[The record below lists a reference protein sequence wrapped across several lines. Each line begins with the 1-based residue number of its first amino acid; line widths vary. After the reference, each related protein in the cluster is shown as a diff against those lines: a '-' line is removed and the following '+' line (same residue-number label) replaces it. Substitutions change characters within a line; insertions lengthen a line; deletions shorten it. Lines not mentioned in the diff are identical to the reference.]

1 MWVGKARRPEGRK
14 AGIHRQCGESVTL
27 IPLENE
33 SLQRTQR
40 EEKNLPCRGSVFG
53 FYNFLDNEKSK
64 C

>member
-1 MWVGKARRPEGRK
+1 MWVGK

-40 EEKNLPCRGSVFG
+40 EEKNLPYRGSVFG